1 MLSSFCWHKL
11 SNKFRRK
18 LKMKRSLFGVMIA
31 SLALVL
37 AACSSSN
44 DDVDTS
50 DETPQSLIP
59 VEAEF
64 NIEEQ
69 KQPGDEITLEVEVTQ
84 GDEAVDDANEV
95 SFEVWMANDKE
106 HFEMIESTHDGDG
119 IYSATYNVEEE
130 AVYFVQVHIT
140 ARGTHV
146 MPRMEVTVGNP
157 DTTEVEE
164 GNDESHDQNDE
175 DSHEQDEE
183 DHDDH

>member
-1 MLSSFCWHKL
+1 
-11 SNKFRRK
+11 
-18 LKMKRSLFGVMIA
+18 MKRSLFGVMIT

-37 AACSSSN
+37 AACSFDINNSE
-44 DDVDTS
+44 DE
-50 DETPQSLIP
+50 ETPQSLIP

-69 KQPGDEITLEVEVTQ
+69 AQPGDEITLEVEVTQ
-84 GDEAVDDANEV
+84 GDEAVDDAHEV
-95 SFEVWMANDKE
+95 LYEVWMENDKE
-106 HFEMIESTHDGDG
+106 HSEMIESTHDGDG
-119 IYSATYNVEEE
+119 IYSATYMVEEE

-164 GNDESHDQNDE
+164 GTDESQDHEDGHDQNDE
-175 DSHEQDEE
+175 E
-183 DHDDH
+183 DHDGH